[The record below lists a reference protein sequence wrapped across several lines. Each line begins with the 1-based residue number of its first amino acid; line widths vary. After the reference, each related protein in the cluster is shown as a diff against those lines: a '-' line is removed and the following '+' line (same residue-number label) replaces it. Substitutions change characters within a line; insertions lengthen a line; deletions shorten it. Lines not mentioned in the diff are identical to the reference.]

1 MNTEDRLRDALHG
14 EAARIEPREGWANI
28 ESRLGEAV
36 PRNRFRILSI
46 AAAAVVLLAAGALVI
61 RDDETPRPVVTNPG
75 PTTSPPTT
83 TAIPANGHGGLFI
96 WPAGADGFPT
106 PAAAG
111 EAFARD
117 FLTMVNPEV
126 VTTGTEVVGSGAN
139 AEELTYVDVR
149 PDRAG
154 PPTHLVLPREASGW
168 FVRTATAD
176 DLEVHSPAGYVDA
189 IPDPNTLHITGK
201 SIAFEGVVH
210 VTVLALG
217 SSLRCTGMFSE
228 CAGDT
233 SAADG
238 TGHALA
244 NTTFTGGGSEKT
256 DFAVDVPLD
265 RPYGNY
271 GVLVL
276 WTDSAR
282 DGSLAEA
289 TVRLIRLS

>member
-1 MNTEDRLRDALHG
+1 MNTEDRLRDALQR
-14 EAARIEPREGWANI
+14 EAARVEPGDGWAKI
-28 ESRLGEAV
+28 ESRLDEAV
-36 PRNRFRILSI
+36 PRNRFRIVSI

-61 RDDETPRPVVTNPG
+61 RDDDKPRPVVTNPG
-75 PTTSPPTT
+75 TTT

-96 WPAGADGFPT
+96 WPAGAEGFPT
-106 PAAAG
+106 PEAAAD
-111 EAFARD
+111 AFARE
-117 FLTMVNPEV
+117 FLTMPNPEV
-126 VTTGTEVVGSGAN
+126 LTTGTEVVGSGAN

-168 FVRTATAD
+168 FVRSATAD
-176 DLEVHSPAGYVDA
+176 DLEVDSPAGYADA
-189 IPDPNTLHITGK
+189 IPDRNTLHIAGK

-217 SSLRCTGMFSE
+217 SSLPCREMFSQ
-228 CAGDT
+228 CASDT

-244 NTTFTGGGSEKT
+244 NTTFTGSGSEKT
-256 DFAVDVPLD
+256 AFAVDVPLD